1 MTTMGTNK
9 WSPLTLIICKIR
21 ALLGDVISGLIICII
36 YPEYRTLYVK
46 RKDLVFGKPKHLTIT
61 NSNCQNTK

>member
-9 WSPLTLIICKIR
+9 WSPLSLIICKIR

-36 YPEYRTLYVK
+36 YPEYRTICK
-46 RKDLVFGKPKHLTIT
+46 T
-61 NSNCQNTK
+61 